1 MILHIDS
8 NTRELW
14 VKHDLHCFHA
24 HQAKR
29 GIVSVF
35 LLYSS
40 CHTYSVTAG
49 HNIEREAGKNPKKP
63 SSTQHFYYKTIKV
76 EPDSTRSLYRH
87 KTITCAH
94 TAKA

>member
-35 LLYSS
+35 LLYSLR
-40 CHTYSVTAG
+40 HTYSVTAG
-49 HNIEREAGKNPKKP
+49 HNGWGERKKKKKNPLLLSISIIKP
-63 SSTQHFYYKTIKV
+63 LKLNLI
-76 EPDSTRSLYRH
+76 
-87 KTITCAH
+87 A
-94 TAKA
+94 